1 MDAALA
7 AQPQW
12 SNWSLQERAAVF
24 EKAADLLAGPG
35 VRA

>member
-1 MDAALA
+1 MA